1 MLVAR
6 LYLLNDSFAHQ
17 LISGS
22 LVILKTMVGLSKVR
36 CYCLRLYL
44 LNASFSHILIA
55 DLLVIWKVLLVL
67 PAPLPYLLIFMNNFL

>member
-55 DLLVIWKVLLVL
+55 DCDLESSFGFASAFTLSSHIHE
-67 PAPLPYLLIFMNNFL
+67 